1 MAVVLREEKIRPGCR
16 MVICASQDIEV
27 GGVECLSTSISMDC
41 NRFEDGLSDYFD
53 GLLARSDARDF
64 RAHALR
70 CRACRSLMD
79 DVKAAIGAC
88 RDQQELEPP
97 VLLQTSL
104 DSIPVEHGRLGCG
117 GFEELITEFLDGFVP
132 APAYHRF
139 EEHAEKC
146 GDCSTLLTGVV
157 YAVAAC
163 HSVHTF
169 EEVEVSEA
177 LLGRLM
183 AMVPERKTGLVRRA
197 VRGVSGLAEQLL
209 PHPTQSAR
217 WTFATA
223 ASLAIATF
231 ALLLFGFSDDG
242 TITGIYR
249 QAHVKVSEL
258 YTQGTDVYMQTDKVV
273 ARLERVGLGIGEF
286 WDTLGGEAKSDV
298 RDNRNQKPE
307 PNSNKRVQ
315 TSEKN

>member
-1 MAVVLREEKIRPGCR
+1 MSVH
-16 MVICASQDIEV
+16 QH
-27 GGVECLSTSISMDC
+27 SMDC
-41 NRFEDGLSDYFD
+41 KGFEDGLSDYFD
-53 GLLARSDARDF
+53 GLLAPGDASRF
-64 RAHALR
+64 RAHALQ
-70 CRACRSLMD
+70 CRACRALMD
-79 DVKAAIGAC
+79 DVKAAISAC
-88 RDQQELEPP
+88 RDQDELEPP
-97 VLLQTSL
+97 VRLQTSL
-104 DSIPVEHGRLGCG
+104 GTIPAENGRLGCG

-146 GDCSTLLTGVV
+146 EDCSRLLTGVV

-169 EEVEVSEA
+169 EEVEVSQA
-177 LLGRLM
+177 LLGRLI
-183 AMVPERKTGLVRRA
+183 AMMPERKTGLVRRA
-197 VRGVSGLAEQLL
+197 VRGVGGLAGQLI

-223 ASLAIATF
+223 ASLAFATF

-249 QAHVKVSEL
+249 QANVRVSEL
-258 YTQGTDVYMQTDKVV
+258 YTKGTDVYMQTDKVV

-286 WDTLGGEAKSDV
+286 WDTLGGDAGSDAKN
-298 RDNRNQKPE
+298 NRNQKLE
-307 PNSNKRVQ
+307 PNSSKPARA
-315 TSEKN
+315 SEKN

>member
-1 MAVVLREEKIRPGCR
+1 MSVH
-16 MVICASQDIEV
+16 QH
-27 GGVECLSTSISMDC
+27 SMDC

-53 GLLARSDARDF
+53 GLLAPSDASEF
-64 RAHALR
+64 RAHALQ

-79 DVKAAIGAC
+79 DVRAAIGAC
-88 RDQQELEPP
+88 RDHQELELP
-97 VLLQTSL
+97 VLLESSL
-104 DSIPVEHGRLGCG
+104 NSIPAGNDRLGCV

-132 APAYHRF
+132 APAYHRL
-139 EEHAEKC
+139 EKHAEKC
-146 GDCSTLLTGVV
+146 GDCSGLLTAVV

-169 EEVEVSEA
+169 EEVEVTEA

-183 AMVPERKTGLVRRA
+183 AMMPERKTGLVRRA
-197 VRGVSGLAEQLL
+197 VTRVSDLAGQLI
-209 PHPTQSAR
+209 PRPTQSAR

-223 ASLAIATF
+223 ASLAVATF

-286 WDTLGGEAKSDV
+286 WDTLGGEAKSDA

-307 PNSNKRVQ
+307 PNSNKRAQ
-315 TSEKN
+315 TNERN